1 MSASAPLLEVLERAR
16 SLGVLGPGPVEDHV
30 DHAQWFI
37 DALADLPEGSSLVDL
52 GSGAGVPGLVIAE
65 ARPDLR
71 VTLLDSMQRRTALL
85 AEAIE
90 RLGWGDRVSAVL
102 SRAETFGRD
111 PEHRESFDA
120 ATARSFGPPA
130 TVAECAAPLLTI
142 GGRLVVSEPPDE
154 ADRWPAAGLE
164 AFGLIPAAVDLPGVR
179 VLILQ
184 EPCPDR
190 FPRRDGVP
198 AKRPL
203 F

>member
-1 MSASAPLLEVLERAR
+1 MSAPSPLLEVLERAR
-16 SLGVLGPGPVEDHV
+16 TLGVLGPGPVLDHV
-30 DHAQWFI
+30 AHAQWFV
-37 DALADLPEGSSLVDL
+37 DALAELPAGATVIDL
-52 GSGAGVPGLVIAE
+52 GSGGGVPGLVIAE

-90 RLGWGDRVSAVL
+90 HLGWGSRVTAVL
-102 SRAETFGRD
+102 SRAETLGRD
-111 PEHRESFDA
+111 PDHRGAYDA

-130 TVAECAAPLLTI
+130 AVAECAAPLLVP
-142 GGRLVVSEPPDE
+142 GGRLVVSEPPDQP
-154 ADRWPAAGLE
+154 DRWPPEGLE
-164 AFGLIPAAVDLPGVR
+164 QFGLVPASIESPGVK
-179 VLILQ
+179 ILLLTGA
-184 EPCPDR
+184 CPDR